1 MQLKMFRSLYTL
13 ECAAV
18 RTALVCVE
26 IPHSALMPLLMPLSN
41 CVFVICVEIV
51 KGMLCTRLGNK
62 WKTRIGMFATF
73 GSRFFPWL
81 FHADESSVPTFRCQG
96 AIAVCMRKI

>member
-1 MQLKMFRSLYTL
+1 
-13 ECAAV
+13 
-18 RTALVCVE
+18 
-26 IPHSALMPLLMPLSN
+26 MPLSN

-51 KGMLCTRLGNK
+51 KRMLCTRLGNK

-81 FHADESSVPTFRCQG
+81 LFHADESSVPTFRCPG
-96 AIAVCMRKI
+96 DIAVCMRKI